1 MLGAG
6 AVAEERWKV
15 ETPTPRLQREALLG
29 WNPRSRF
36 EMASPTKDSL

>member
-6 AVAEERWKV
+6 AVLEERRKV
-15 ETPTPRLQREALLG
+15 ETPTLRAQREALLG
-29 WNPRSRF
+29 WNPRGRF